1 MTSKNTSKKEE
12 KKPLEQ
18 MEELKKDIPDEVKE
32 KLDKIKTK
40 LDNFQKKVLEKFD
53 KHVLGISLLPPKN
66 IDREKERVKFEERR
80 ELNNEEIEK
89 MKTAINILVL
99 FDDTDSKKMYKEDL
113 RNRIANITD
122 KIAKEID
129 KNFVVESMLKSE
141 LIQSTFDAR
150 YEILDMVAISA
161 PLYDPVEML
170 QAIKVTQIHKQM
182 VLKKFEKYI
191 VSYIAAGSFFRG
203 DKISNDLDVFI
214 VVDDTDVKRMPR
226 AELKDKLRGIII
238 GQSFEANAI
247 AKTDKKLHVQV
258 YILTDFWD
266 GMKDANPVFFTIL
279 RDGIPLYDR
288 GVFMPWKLL
297 LEMGRIK
304 PSKEAID
311 MFMSSG
317 EKIIERVKFRMKE
330 MIESDIYWATISP
343 CQAALMLYGV
353 SPPTPK
359 ETLKLMEEIFVK
371 REKLLEKKYVDILE
385 EIIKLYKGIEHNTLK
400 DISGKDID
408 RLLKNSQDLLTRIRK
423 LFEQIEKKKEKEGIK
438 EILENSNTVIR
449 DALKIAEIDT
459 NDIETGLKKL
469 VDNGEIPDRFLR
481 VYKEILKSI
490 SDFKRKKITSHEIEN
505 VKKESRKFIKGMVE
519 YIQRKRGFEVER
531 ATIRIKYGEKFGEV
545 ILLDDVAFLI
555 DDVEKREEVNKA
567 KIEKDGKLS
576 NINKSS
582 LVEMEKHLSEKKI
595 PNKVFIKEKIFESL
609 KELFGKDVEI
619 LVSY

>member
-311 MFMSSG
+311 MFMGSG
-317 EKIIERVKFRMKE
+317 EKVIERVKYRLKE
-330 MIESDIYWATISP
+330 IVESDIFWATMSP
-343 CQAALMLYGV
+343 CQTALMLYGV

-359 ETLKLMEEIFVK
+359 ETVKLMEEIFVK
-371 REKLLEKKYVDILE
+371 KEKLLEKKYVDILE
-385 EIIKLYKGIEHNTLK
+385 EIRQVYKDIEHEK
-400 DISGKDID
+400 VKEISGKDID
-408 RLLKNSQDLLTRIRK
+408 RLLSNSKELLERIKK
-423 LFEQIEKKKEKEGIK
+423 LFEQIEKKKEKEGVV
-438 EILENSNTVIR
+438 EICENCNTIIR
-449 DALKIAEIDT
+449 DALKLADISTRDIDS
-459 NDIETGLKKL
+459 GLKEL
-469 VDNGEIPDRFLR
+469 VDKGEIPDRFLR
-481 VYKEILKSI
+481 IYKDVLKAVADYKS
-490 SDFKRKKITSHEIEN
+490 KKLTSQEVEK
-505 VKKESRKFIKGMVE
+505 VKKEVRGFIKGMVE
-519 YIQRKRGFEVER
+519 YIQRKRGNDVDM
-531 ATIRIKYGEKFGEV
+531 ATIRVKYGDKFGEI
-545 ILLDDVAFLI
+545 ILLEDTAFLI
-555 DDVEKREEVNKA
+555 DDVEKREEISKA
-567 KIEKDGKLS
+567 KIEKDGRLV

-582 LVEMEKHLSEKKI
+582 LVEMEKHLADAKI
-595 PNKVFIKEKIFESL
+595 PKRVFIKEKIFESL
-609 KELFGKDVEI
+609 RELC
-619 LVSY
+619 

>member
-1 MTSKNTSKKEE
+1 MTKKNSKKEE

-80 ELNNEEIEK
+80 ELSNEEIEK
-89 MKTAINILVL
+89 LKNAINILVL
-99 FDDTDSKKMYKEDL
+99 FDDTDSKKMHKEDL
-113 RNRIANITD
+113 RNRIASVTE

-141 LIQSTFDAR
+141 LIQSAFDAR
-150 YEILDMVAISA
+150 YEIMDMIAISA
-161 PLYDPVEML
+161 PLYDPVEMV

-238 GQSFEANAI
+238 GQSFQANEI
-247 AKTDKKLHVQV
+247 AKTNKKLHVQV

-266 GMKDANPVFFTIL
+266 GIKDANPVFFTLL

-317 EKIIERVKFRMKE
+317 DKIIQRTKFRFKE
-330 MIESDIYWATISP
+330 MIETEIFWATLSP

-359 ETLKLMEEIFVK
+359 ETVKLMDEIFVK
-371 REKLLEKKYVDILE
+371 REKLLEKKYVNILE
-385 EIIKLYKGIEHNTLK
+385 EIRKMYKDIEHNTLK

-408 RLLKNSQDLLTRIRK
+408 RLLDNSQDLLKRIKK
-423 LFEQIEKKKEKEGIK
+423 LFEQIEKKREKESVK

-449 DALKIAEIDT
+449 DALKIAEI
-459 NDIETGLKKL
+459 ETKEVESGLKKL
-469 VDNGEIPDRFLR
+469 VDKGEVPDRFLR
-481 VYKEILKSI
+481 IYKDILKAVADYKS
-490 SDFKRKKITSHEIEN
+490 KKITSHEIEG
-505 VKKESRKFIKGMVE
+505 VKKDSRKFIKGMVE
-519 YIQRKRGFEVER
+519 YIQRKRGFEIDR
-531 ATIRIKYGEKFGEV
+531 ATIRVKYGEKFGEV

-555 DDVEKREEVNKA
+555 DDVEKREDISKA
-567 KIEKDGKLS
+567 NVDQDGKLS
-576 NINKSS
+576 DIKKSD
-582 LVEMEKHLSEKKI
+582 LMELEKHLSEKKI

-609 KELFGKDVEI
+609 RELFGKEVEI